1 MMRISCLLWLETCK
15 DGSLFKT
22 VTSAVTDSVSE
33 LRVRIFGTNKDQAS
47 VELDSV
53 SHDIGCL
60 YSV

>member
-1 MMRISCLLWLETCK
+1 MAGDLQRWEVMGPL
-15 DGSLFKT
+15 LFKT